1 MEYTNNNNIQEI
13 FNEAIQKYS
22 IVPDE
27 SKDEIIKAKKNLK
40 KFINEEL
47 IFDSTDGI
55 TCVTTDPKEEFDDLV
70 MLRFGV
76 YNITGTCILI
86 ISAGYFSYE
95 ERFDYL
101 KTLFDCFKGAEFD
114 KEFKTPKGGTLIFKK
129 DGCDISGYKIKRF
142 INCGPCSSIT
152 LNSIKFDVNPIIITV
167 GANDDG
173 TTNNTGINQKQT
185 DTEGTLNNIP
195 DVWDNFIE
203 KGKQNKAIIKNMSIN
218 VTRYVLFKNPT
229 KYDKDSS
236 FYKELTK
243 EEILNAMIKST
254 AMFLISRPLPKFN
267 PLRVNEGN
275 SIIDIQLYSDFSNAT
290 KIDYYR
296 GLDKFNEY
304 IELTKQINSDE
315 ETKKNIYK
323 SAAIPIM
330 ITNCIGG
337 VYKEGQFGF
346 GPADKIA
353 KETLG
358 CLTPESAEK
367 VIDYIR
373 HELNEF
379 TPAYDPLAFIEA
391 FNYGKKIVINSKNIY
406 RVFKSEKTNEEYFY
420 DVINDY
426 TTFKKPTDLDI
437 NINKISKDWVLK
449 ESKTY
454 KQLYFYN
461 KKTHKSQW
469 TKPIEYKYIE
479 GLNWIGNSCYLDS
492 VIMCLFLIP
501 NKYINNEILFKKDLE
516 NRKCTQ
522 NDIKNIQKS
531 LKDIVLS
538 IRGTNVYIEYCTDL
552 RKQIKNC
559 ISVYDEKFHLDR
571 TNDSGEF
578 LYYLFDLFN
587 VNTCEQNITNY
598 IYDNKSNLI
607 STNSINNK
615 ISPIITID
623 SSYLKYSSFYN
634 IIEFINTESTDDII
648 VNNGDEKNI
657 KAKKVETTTYN
668 NYPFIVFNVHRKGTN
683 RGKQTFFA
691 NKLTV
696 PKEFTNLNDET
707 FELYGIVIHDER
719 AHYVAMLK
727 LNDDNWVF
735 YNDIAA
741 DKKIEYIGSYDR
753 MIEYK
758 YKNNITILTHGTLYF
773 YSKIEK

>member
-1 MEYTNNNNIQEI
+1 MDYENLNVI

-27 SKDEIIKAKKNLK
+27 SKDEIIKAKKKLK
-40 KFINEEL
+40 KFINEDL
-47 IFDSTDGI
+47 IFDSNDGI

-76 YNITGTCILI
+76 YNITGTCIVI
-86 ISAGYFSYE
+86 ISAGYFSSE

-101 KTLFDCFKGAEFD
+101 KTLFDCFKDAEFD
-114 KEFKTPKGGTLIFKK
+114 TEFKTPKGGTLIFKK
-129 DGCDISGYKIKRF
+129 DGCDISDYKIKRF
-142 INCGPCSSIT
+142 INCGPCSSKT
-152 LNSIKFDVNPIIITV
+152 LNSIIFDVNSIIITV
-167 GANDDG
+167 GANEDG
-173 TTNNTGINQKQT
+173 TTNNAGINQKQT
-185 DTEGTLNNIP
+185 DTEGELTNVIG
-195 DVWDNFIE
+195 VWNNFIE
-203 KGKQNKAIIKNMSIN
+203 KGKQKNATIKNMSIN
-218 VTRYVLFKNPT
+218 VTRYVLFPNPN
-229 KYDKDSS
+229 KYDKNCS
-236 FYKELTK
+236 FYTELTK
-243 EEILNAMIKST
+243 EPILNAMIKTT
-254 AMFLISRPLPKFN
+254 AMFLISRPPPKFN
-267 PLRVNEGN
+267 PIRVNEGN
-275 SIIDIQLYSDFSNAT
+275 SIIDIQLYSDFKNANPV
-290 KIDYYR
+290 DYYR
-296 GLDKFNEY
+296 GLEKINEY
-304 IELTKQINSDE
+304 IELTNQINSDE
-315 ETKKNIYK
+315 ETKKNIYEG
-323 SAAIPIM
+323 AAIPIM

-337 VYKEGQFGF
+337 VYNKGQFGF
-346 GPADKIA
+346 GPTDKVA

-358 CLTPESAEK
+358 CLTEESAEK
-367 VIDYIR
+367 VIYYIKNK
-373 HELNEF
+373 LNEF

-391 FNYGKKIVINSKNIY
+391 FNYGIDSKNIY

-437 NINKISKDWVLK
+437 NINEISKDWVLK

-461 KKTHKSQW
+461 KNTHKSQW
-469 TKPIEYKYIE
+469 AKPIEYKYIG

-559 ISVYDEKFHLDR
+559 ISAYDENYHLDG

-587 VNTCEQNITNY
+587 VNTCEQNIITY

-615 ISPIITID
+615 IFPIIKID

-648 VNNGDEKNI
+648 VNNGDETNI
-657 KAKKVETTTYN
+657 KAKKVEVTTYN

-683 RGKQTFFA
+683 RGQQKFFA
-691 NKLTV
+691 NKLIV
-696 PKEFTNLNDET
+696 PKEFKNFNDET
-707 FELYGIVIHDER
+707 FELYGIVLHDER

-735 YNDIAA
+735 YNDIAT
-741 DKKIEYIGSYDR
+741 DKKIEYVGSYDR

-758 YKNNITILTHGTLYF
+758 YKKDITILTHGTLYF
-773 YSKIEK
+773 YSKI